1 VLSGGAAKRGH
12 VPGQVFSIDVTLNG
26 LQALFEVVDV
36 LRRAQGDAVA
46 SFGLGPSECAH
57 RVVASSP
64 YRRLRDYGS
73 EETPQTL
80 LIVATPIKRPYI
92 WDLTPAISAIR
103 YCLRA
108 GLRVRLLEW
117 LPASR
122 RTGNNGLTEYTLAIS
137 ECVAKLT
144 NEGAGSRPFLMGH
157 SLGGT
162 LAAIYSAI
170 SPATIN
176 GLVLLAAPLC
186 FQPGQSQF
194 RDALVSLVPP
204 KLSADTFPRS
214 LLSQMSALASPGTFV
229 WSRLVDA
236 AFSLAARQTLEMHA
250 RIERWTLNEISLP
263 GLLLQQIIDW
273 LYRENRLCRGVL
285 RIGDIDPTNLS
296 APTLA
301 IVNTADEIAPAASLK
316 PFAAALP
323 SQAVRTIEYP
333 GEVGVCL
340 QHLGILVGSEARAK
354 VWPEISTTSRQIRF
368 RE

>member
-1 VLSGGAAKRGH
+1 VLSGGAAKRKH
-12 VPGQVFSIDVTLNG
+12 VPGQVLPIDVTLNG

-46 SFGLGPSECAH
+46 SFGLGPSECAY

-64 YRRLRDYGS
+64 YWRLRDYGS
-73 EETPQTL
+73 EETSQTL

-92 WDLTPAISAIR
+92 WDLTPATSAIR

-122 RTGNNGLTEYTLAIS
+122 QTGNNGLTEYTLAIS

-144 NEGAGSRPFLMGH
+144 NEGAGSRPFLVGH

-162 LAAIYSAI
+162 LAAIYAAI

-204 KLSADTFPRS
+204 KLSADIFPGS

-250 RIERWTLNEISLP
+250 RIERWTLDEISLP

-285 RIGDIDPTNLS
+285 RIGDTRVDPTNLS

-316 PFAAALP
+316 PFTAALP
-323 SQAVRTIEYP
+323 SQTVRIIEYP

-340 QHLGILVGSEARAK
+340 QHLGILVGTEARAK
-354 VWPEISTTSRQIRF
+354 VWPQIISWLNSQR
-368 RE
+368 